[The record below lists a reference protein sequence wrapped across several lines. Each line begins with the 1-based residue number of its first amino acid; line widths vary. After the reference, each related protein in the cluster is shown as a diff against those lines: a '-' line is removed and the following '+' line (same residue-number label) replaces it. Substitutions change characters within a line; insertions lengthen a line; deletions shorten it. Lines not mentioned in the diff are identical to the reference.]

1 MEAINSEHDST
12 DSLRISSSSR
22 KRPYSDST
30 TTGKKRSVSYST
42 YVKWQHEFDKE
53 CQTISWL
60 DCDVTGKE
68 AKRIVDRLKCK
79 VCLKYKS
86 RIESRRNYS
95 DKWLVGAESI
105 RTSNIRDHARSDQH
119 LYAMSL
125 HGKEPSGSVT
135 NAGEPSCST
144 ICTMLQRLS
153 EESKDK
159 LRKKFDI
166 AYFVVNNK
174 QPSVS

>member
-30 TTGKKRSVSYST
+30 TTGKKRSASYST
-42 YVKWQHEFDKE
+42 YVKWRREFDKE

-68 AKRIVDRLKCK
+68 GKRIVDRLKCK

-105 RTSNIRDHARSDQH
+105 RSEITHVVINICMLCLFTARNPRDLLLMLVNH
-119 LYAMSL
+119 LAVPFVQCY
-125 HGKEPSGSVT
+125 
-135 NAGEPSCST
+135 
-144 ICTMLQRLS
+144 
-153 EESKDK
+153 KDC
-159 LRKKFDI
+159 RKKAEKEI
-166 AYFVVNNK
+166 
-174 QPSVS
+174 